1 MTPTVPSK
9 RRKAAVLSALILI
22 GLIIVAA
29 LAVPWYQKA
38 VVRTKESLLQNN
50 LQVLREAID
59 RYENDNKNTPKT
71 LRDLISQGYL
81 RAVPIDPITGN
92 DQWRIVMEDAQTSVH
107 PTEPGILDVRSTS
120 DRRSLKG
127 DSYSAW

>member
-9 RRKAAVLSALILI
+9 RRKVVVLSAIALI

-29 LAVPWYQKA
+29 LGVAWFQKS
-38 VVRTKESLLQNN
+38 VVRTRETVLANN
-50 LQVLREAID
+50 LHVLRQTID
-59 RYENDNKNTPKT
+59 QYAHDNKKAPKT
-71 LRDLISQGYL
+71 LRDLVSQGYL

-92 DQWRIVMEDAQTSVH
+92 DQWRIVMEDAQASVN
-107 PTEPGILDVRSTS
+107 PAEPGIVDVRSTS
-120 DRRSLKG
+120 DGRSLKG